1 MDAKR
6 LKVEHP
12 CSQNLKKAKKIVIP
26 FPTRDWAIDIHDED
40 SANTWIRFASLGAGR
55 IPKYIETEIERV
67 QQRNWES

>member
-40 SANTWIRFASLGAGR
+40 SANT
-55 IPKYIETEIERV
+55 
-67 QQRNWES
+67 